1 MTFDYIDQLPSAF
14 WNALFEFHRSICD
27 QKIETSVLLTKV
39 EELFEDH
46 VQPLIGKFRKWG
58 CGASPTFKYWD
69 MFLVA
74 VQIML
79 SNLRAERE
87 GDWSAHLMS
96 SSKMLPYFFITNRTN
111 YSRWMPV
118 YILDMLEL
126 PAEIKSAFEKGE
138 FSIRQTSGSLNGI
151 WSEMGT
157 EKTHHKRFEGLRWY
171 RGYNES
177 EICPC

>member
-1 MTFDYIDQLPSAF
+1 MVSCKWFTIAWTCSSSRFKAVCFISSCD
-14 WNALFEFHRSICD
+14 ALL
-27 QKIETSVLLTKV
+27 VL
-39 EELFEDH
+39 
-46 VQPLIGKFRKWG
+46 
-58 CGASPTFKYWD
+58 TFKYWD

-79 SNLRAERE
+79 SNVRAERG

-111 YSRWMPV
+111 YSRCMPV

-138 FSIRQTSGSLNGI
+138 FSIRKTSGSFNGI
-151 WSEMGT
+151 WSDMGT
-157 EKTHHKRFEGLRWY
+157 EKNIIKD
-171 RGYNES
+171 
-177 EICPC
+177 